1 MTQRMLTVCMVTA
14 SLFLGLLLF
23 ITVRRAANRPAPPE
37 RSQFAQQVDLSPLG
51 SVAVYEQGRLKSF
64 DSFTSSLMKL
74 VSGPHPV
81 AGHPDGFAYLDLML
95 RPIAYEDADVIY
107 VKNKPMRREIAGV
120 LFRSVAEDLAGA
132 QLGERASAARDVL
145 ERRLQGFTKTGLLSS
160 RMLLDPRIQQLLDA
174 RAADLMRT
182 AKSVQ
187 QIRTAMTVSHP
198 QWLRDNLLIVP
209 PPGGGL
215 DDPWIA
221 IDQFVVGGAAI
232 EVSDE
237 QLRNQVR
244 IAWASLV
251 QSWQSQDASAVNE
264 AVAQL
269 AGLLPQINR
278 QLYPS
283 GSRSGWPW
291 SFAGPRIW
299 PWVVSGSLLAIGLAL
314 VAVSLTVRSL
324 VCGVIGGPLAMSV
337 VGLHGVAIT
346 MGRMEPLALES
357 WYFGANNMTWVWMI
371 YLLAVTLLVMAVVY
385 RWSTARRL
393 GLSVFALA
401 FGLHTATL
409 ILRWYVS
416 GRWPNS
422 NMFEAVTT
430 AAWFG
435 GCLAVILEIFV
446 RRSPMRSL
454 FALGSA
460 VTSMVALMCAHFMP
474 LRLNPGISNK
484 MPVLHDVWLYIHTN
498 VIIFS
503 YILIAMAAVSAFFYL
518 IYRIGGGKADH
529 VNVGGAGAIMLST
542 PSGESYLSES
552 KSSAGQIFDGAT
564 MVLMELAFIMLWTG
578 LVMGAIWADHSWGR
592 PWGWDP
598 KEVFALNTFIVLAL
612 LVHVRMKVRDKGLW
626 TALLALAGCGVM
638 LFNWIAINFVI
649 VGLHSYA

>member
-1 MTQRMLTVCMVTA
+1 MTQRMLTVCSVTA

-23 ITVRRAANRPAPPE
+23 ITVRRAANRPTPPE
-37 RSQFAQQVDLSPLG
+37 RSEFAQQVDLSPLG
-51 SVAVYEQGRLKSF
+51 SAAVYEQGRLKSF

-95 RPIAYEDADVIY
+95 RPIAYEDANVIY

-132 QLGERASAARDVL
+132 QLGERASVARDVL
-145 ERRLQGFTKTGLLSS
+145 ERRLQEFTKTGLLSS

-187 QIRTAMTVSHP
+187 QIRTAMTVAHP
-198 QWLRDNLLIVP
+198 QWLRDNFQIVP

-232 EVSDE
+232 EAGEE
-237 QLRNQVR
+237 QVRNQVR

-251 QSWQSQDASAVNE
+251 QSWQSQDASGVNE

-269 AGLLPQINR
+269 AGVLPQVNAG
-278 QLYPS
+278 LYPS
-283 GSRSGWPW
+283 QQKLGW
-291 SFAGPRIW
+291 
-299 PWVVSGSLLAIGLAL
+299 
-314 VAVSLTVRSL
+314 
-324 VCGVIGGPLAMSV
+324 
-337 VGLHGVAIT
+337 
-346 MGRMEPLALES
+346 ES
-357 WYFGANNMTWVWMI
+357 WYFGAKNMTWVWMI

-409 ILRWYVS
+409 MLRWYVS

-460 VTSMVALMCAHFMP
+460 VASMVALMCAHFMP
-474 LRLNPGISNK
+474 LRLNAGISNK

-503 YILIAMAAVSAFFYL
+503 YILIAMAAVSAFFYVV
-518 IYRIGGGKADH
+518 YRIGGGKADH

-542 PSGESYLSES
+542 PAGESYLSES

-564 MVLMELAFIMLWTG
+564 MVLMELAFVMLWTG

>member
-14 SLFLGLLLF
+14 SLFVGLLLF
-23 ITVRRAANRPAPPE
+23 IWVRPAANRPTPPE
-37 RSQFAQQVDLSPLG
+37 RSEFAQQVDLSPLG

-95 RPIAYEDADVIY
+95 RPTAYEDADVIY

-145 ERRLQGFTKTGLLSS
+145 ERRLQEFTKTGLLSS

-182 AKSVQ
+182 ARSVQ
-187 QIRTAMTVSHP
+187 QIRTGLAVTHP
-198 QWLRDNLLIVP
+198 KWLRDNLQIVP
-209 PPGGGL
+209 PPDGGL
-215 DDPWIA
+215 DDPWMA
-221 IDQFVVGGAAI
+221 IDRFVLPGAAI
-232 EVSDE
+232 EAGDE
-237 QLRNQVR
+237 QVRNQVR

-269 AGLLPQINR
+269 AGVLPQVNAA
-278 QLYPS
+278 LYPS
-283 GSRSGWPW
+283 QEKLGW
-291 SFAGPRIW
+291 
-299 PWVVSGSLLAIGLAL
+299 
-314 VAVSLTVRSL
+314 
-324 VCGVIGGPLAMSV
+324 
-337 VGLHGVAIT
+337 
-346 MGRMEPLALES
+346 ES
-357 WYFGANNMTWVWMI
+357 WYVGAKNMTWVWMI
-371 YLLAVTLLVMAVVY
+371 YLLAVILLVMAVAY
-385 RWSTARRL
+385 RWRTARGL

-401 FGLHTATL
+401 FGLHSATL

-416 GRWPNS
+416 GRWPNT

-435 GCLAVILEIFV
+435 GCLAVILEILV
-446 RRSPMRSL
+446 RRSPMRGL

-460 VTSMVALMCAHFMP
+460 VASMIALMCAHFMP

-503 YILIAMAAVSAFFYL
+503 YILIAMAAVSAFFYV

-542 PSGESYLSES
+542 PAGESYLSES

>member
-23 ITVRRAANRPAPPE
+23 IWVRPAANRPTPPE
-37 RSQFAQQVDLSPLG
+37 RSEFAQQVDLSPLG

-95 RPIAYEDADVIY
+95 RPTAYEDADVIY

-145 ERRLQGFTKTGLLSS
+145 ERRLQEFTKTGLLSS

-187 QIRTAMTVSHP
+187 QIRTAMAVTHP
-198 QWLRDNLLIVP
+198 RWLRDNLQIVP

-232 EVSDE
+232 EAGDE
-237 QLRNQVR
+237 QVRNQVR

-269 AGLLPQINR
+269 AGVLPQVNAA
-278 QLYPS
+278 LYPS
-283 GSRSGWPW
+283 QEKLGW
-291 SFAGPRIW
+291 
-299 PWVVSGSLLAIGLAL
+299 
-314 VAVSLTVRSL
+314 
-324 VCGVIGGPLAMSV
+324 
-337 VGLHGVAIT
+337 
-346 MGRMEPLALES
+346 ES
-357 WYFGANNMTWVWMI
+357 WYVGAKNMTWVWMI
-371 YLLAVTLLVMAVVY
+371 YLLAVILLVMAVVY
-385 RWSTARRL
+385 RWRTARGL

-401 FGLHTATL
+401 FGLHSATL

-416 GRWPNS
+416 GRWPNT

-460 VTSMVALMCAHFMP
+460 VASMVALMCAHFMP
-474 LRLNPGISNK
+474 LRLNAGISNK

-503 YILIAMAAVSAFFYL
+503 YILIAMAAVSAFFYV

>member
-1 MTQRMLTVCMVTA
+1 MTQRMLTVCSVTA

-23 ITVRRAANRPAPPE
+23 ITVRRAANRPTPPE
-37 RSQFAQQVDLSPLG
+37 RSEFAQQVDLSPLG
-51 SVAVYEQGRLKSF
+51 SAAVYEQGRLKSF

-95 RPIAYEDADVIY
+95 RPIAYEDANVIY

-132 QLGERASAARDVL
+132 QLGERASVARDVL
-145 ERRLQGFTKTGLLSS
+145 ERRLQEFTKTGLLSS

-187 QIRTAMTVSHP
+187 QIRTAMTVAHP
-198 QWLRDNLLIVP
+198 QWLRDNFQIVP

-232 EVSDE
+232 EAGEE
-237 QLRNQVR
+237 QVRNQVR

-251 QSWQSQDASAVNE
+251 QSWQSQDASGVNE

-269 AGLLPQINR
+269 AGVLPQVNAA
-278 QLYPS
+278 LYPS
-283 GSRSGWPW
+283 QQKLGW
-291 SFAGPRIW
+291 
-299 PWVVSGSLLAIGLAL
+299 
-314 VAVSLTVRSL
+314 
-324 VCGVIGGPLAMSV
+324 
-337 VGLHGVAIT
+337 
-346 MGRMEPLALES
+346 ES
-357 WYFGANNMTWVWMI
+357 WYFGAKNMTWVWMI

-409 ILRWYVS
+409 MLRWYVS

-460 VTSMVALMCAHFMP
+460 VASMVALMCAHFMP
-474 LRLNPGISNK
+474 LRLNAGISNK

-503 YILIAMAAVSAFFYL
+503 YILIAMAAVSAFFYVV
-518 IYRIGGGKADH
+518 YRIGGGKADH

-542 PSGESYLSES
+542 PAGESYLSES

-564 MVLMELAFIMLWTG
+564 MVLMELAFVMLWTG

>member
-23 ITVRRAANRPAPPE
+23 ITVRPAANRPTPPE

-120 LFRSVAEDLAGA
+120 LFRSVAEDLAAA

-187 QIRTAMTVSHP
+187 QIRTAMTVAHP
-198 QWLRDNLLIVP
+198 QWLRDNLQIVP

-232 EVSDE
+232 EAGDE
-237 QLRNQVR
+237 QVRNQVR

-251 QSWQSQDASAVNE
+251 QSWQSQDASGVNE

-269 AGLLPQINR
+269 AGVLPQVNAA
-278 QLYPS
+278 LYPS
-283 GSRSGWPW
+283 QEKLGW
-291 SFAGPRIW
+291 
-299 PWVVSGSLLAIGLAL
+299 
-314 VAVSLTVRSL
+314 
-324 VCGVIGGPLAMSV
+324 
-337 VGLHGVAIT
+337 
-346 MGRMEPLALES
+346 ES
-357 WYFGANNMTWVWMI
+357 WYFGAKNMTWVWMI

-409 ILRWYVS
+409 MLRWYVS

-460 VTSMVALMCAHFMP
+460 VASMVALMCAHFMP

-503 YILIAMAAVSAFFYL
+503 YILIAMAAVSAFFYV